1 MAECGGDDRLL
12 AAIRETEDARALA
25 SSAAAYLKGK
35 ELIHLT
41 ASDPPANMEQRHQKT
56 PPVDDD
62 ASTTRAPEFEQAANR
77 QRAQGPK
84 RPFMRPFMPFMQ
96 HTAGQGATT
105 RIAKTAKSTMRA
117 AGAAV
122 TNFGAKL
129 WVAAGKALSEEVR
142 SMAEAD
148 VSHQTGAKVEQDRPS
163 KPQRQWRRFFARF
176 HGGGSSEEA
185 HEPHASSE
193 QDRFAQFF
201 EEACRQ
207 RGGEDCSQ
215 ESKTAYGL
223 LQESRRQ
230 QVHLLEANLWAG
242 LLAKRLET
250 ARTKPHLAYVSE
262 AVWTL
267 GKWAG
272 MFVQD
277 AHTEMEMRLE
287 LKMLS
292 PDGSC
297 SGLITWA
304 NGLSV
309 TEFDGNV
316 LGNQVNFEE
325 VRVVSDRSGGEFVPG
340 TRYRLWKDGGNG
352 PGMEGTWMHP
362 TLMVWGYL
370 NLKAV
375 AEDALMRTA
384 ADKQDVADAAA
395 SRTFGPSIVT
405 RVTATATATAAEPA
419 GLVTPAAASMRQA
432 KAIGT
437 VDSGVWITLACAL
450 MLTLVVLPSWTNAG
464 LRKSC
469 DCLRA
474 VWEFVTGCAGSRKE
488 RPGVKQASAGA
499 SASKPRI
506 DIPAEAFRAAGRS
519 VLRNSAASISSP
531 ISR

>member
-1 MAECGGDDRLL
+1 MKALTLILVAISVALSGCLGGGGGSS
-12 AAIRETEDARALA
+12 
-25 SSAAAYLKGK
+25 SSAGPSAEVRVLHAAADAPAVDIYINGDLAI
-35 ELIHLT
+35 EDLDTFTATAFTRVPAEPLT
-41 ASDPPANMEQRHQKT
+41 ID
-56 PPVDDD
+56 V
-62 ASTTRAPEFEQAANR
+62 
-77 QRAQGPK
+77 
-84 RPFMRPFMPFMQ
+84 
-96 HTAGQGATT
+96 
-105 RIAKTAKSTMRA
+105 RA

-122 TNFGAKL
+122 TNFGTKL
-129 WVAAGKALSEEVR
+129 WVAAGKALSEEVK
-142 SMAEAD
+142 SFADAD
-148 VSHQTGAKVEQDRPS
+148 VSDQSEAKGEQDRPR
-163 KPQRQWRRFFARF
+163 KPQRQWHRFFARF
-176 HGGGSSEEA
+176 HRGSSSQGP
-185 HEPHASSE
+185 HDPHASSE

-215 ESKTAYGL
+215 ESKTACGL
-223 LQESRRQ
+223 LQESQRQ

-277 AHTEMEMRLE
+277 EHTEMEMQLE

-297 SGLITWA
+297 RGLITWA
-304 NGLSV
+304 NGHSI
-309 TEFDGNV
+309 TEFEGKV

-340 TRYRLWKDGGNG
+340 TRYRLWKDGGKG
-352 PGMEGTWMHP
+352 PGMEGTWLHP

-375 AEDALMRTA
+375 VEDALMRTT
-384 ADKQDVADAAA
+384 ADEQDEDGSAA
-395 SRTFGPSIVT
+395 SHTFGPSIVT
-405 RVTATATATAAEPA
+405 RVTATAAATASKPA
-419 GLVTPAAASMRQA
+419 GLVTPAAARMPRHTEA
-432 KAIGT
+432 VGAAA
-437 VDSGVWITLACAL
+437 VDTGVWAALACAL
-450 MLTLVVLPSWTNAG
+450 MLTLVVLPSWTNAA
-464 LRKSC
+464 LRKSSS
-469 DCLRA
+469 CLRA
-474 VWEFVTGCAGSRKE
+474 AWEFVTGSAGSRKE
-488 RPGVKQASAGA
+488 RRGVKQPAAGA
-499 SASKPRI
+499 GASKPRI

-519 VLRNSAASISSP
+519 VLRNSAISISSP